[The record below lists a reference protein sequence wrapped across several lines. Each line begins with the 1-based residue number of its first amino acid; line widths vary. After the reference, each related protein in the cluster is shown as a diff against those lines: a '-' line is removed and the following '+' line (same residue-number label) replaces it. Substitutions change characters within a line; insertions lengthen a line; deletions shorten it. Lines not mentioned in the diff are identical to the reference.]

1 MGANIFQ
8 LGICLQLKPG
18 LCFAAGGLSG
28 ESNVKKPGGSQRDP
42 ARFWL
47 GCVASG
53 GESND
58 SRKRQKLEGREGEP
72 ERTNSLA

>member
-1 MGANIFQ
+1 M
-8 LGICLQLKPG
+8 
-18 LCFAAGGLSG
+18 
-28 ESNVKKPGGSQRDP
+28 KKPGGSQRDP